1 MEAIEKQKQK
11 EKEAAME
18 TKADPSSYSIYI
30 DKVTKKYGSFPAI
43 DNVTLRVSK
52 NQILVLLGNNGAG
65 KSTLTNLVSGLVSS
79 NEGEIFFEGKSLTE
93 DPDVLNRNVGTCP
106 QENVLFENM
115 TVEGHILLAYRL
127 KRGDVGSE

>member
-1 MEAIEKQKQK
+1 
-11 EKEAAME
+11 ME